1 MPDDGQGQPIAPELL
16 DVLWSRLGPDDA
28 DASERRAALRFLR
41 TRRARRR
48 AAAPTMDPQLEALF
62 GLLAIDASDVQGLV
76 PAIDG
81 FLGSRALAGVDREE
95 IPAVF
100 QAYVRA
106 VGRIVAAE
114 AKIARQLIAAT
125 PAAEQPAVLAET
137 IDGLL
142 PVAERGFGLVHR
154 LLLLDALV
162 DALTGIDTAD
172 GASPLAVAMV
182 DLVGS
187 TGHLRGASPAELQ
200 QLVDALFAA
209 GQAATAHRAAHVVK
223 YVGDGLFISGRDAL
237 DTADAALDVI
247 AELERELPLRARAGL
262 AWGPVL
268 ERAGDV
274 FGLPIN
280 VAHIATKSARPG
292 MLLATAEAA
301 ALLPADRRGRYRTVE
316 LAHPSLGATR
326 VATVRRASATVE
338 PAAPE
343 RGA

>member
-1 MPDDGQGQPIAPELL
+1 MTEDGHGQPIPPELL
-16 DVLWSRLGPDDA
+16 DVLWARLGPDVAGA
-28 DASERRAALRFLR
+28 DSSGRRAAVRFLGA
-41 TRRARRR
+41 RRARRR
-48 AAAPTMDPQLEALF
+48 AAAPAMDPQVEALF
-62 GLLAIDASDVQGLV
+62 ALLAIDASDVRGLL
-76 PAIDG
+76 PDIDA
-81 FLGSRALAGVDREE
+81 FLGSDALPGVDREE

-114 AKIARQLIAAT
+114 ATVARSIIAAA
-125 PAAEQPAVLAET
+125 PPGDQARVLDET
-137 IDGLL
+137 IDSLL
-142 PVAERGFGLVHR
+142 PVAERSFALIHR

-162 DALTGIDTAD
+162 DALTGIDSGD
-172 GASPLAVAMV
+172 GAAAPLAVAMV

-187 TGHLRGASPAELQ
+187 TGYLKAASPADLQ

-209 GQAATAHRAAHVVK
+209 GQAATAHRHAHVVK
-223 YVGDGLFISGRDAL
+223 YVGDGLFIAGREAL

-247 AELERELPLRARAGL
+247 AELERVLPLRARAGL

-280 VAHIATKSARPG
+280 VANIATKSARPG

-301 ALLPADRRGRYRTVE
+301 ARLPAGRRGRLRTVE

-326 VATVRRASATVE
+326 VATIRRANSA
-338 PAAPE
+338 
-343 RGA
+343 